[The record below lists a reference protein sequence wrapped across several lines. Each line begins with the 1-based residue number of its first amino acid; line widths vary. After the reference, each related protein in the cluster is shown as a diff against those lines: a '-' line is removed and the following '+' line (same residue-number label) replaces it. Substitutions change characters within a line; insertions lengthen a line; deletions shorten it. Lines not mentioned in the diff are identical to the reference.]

1 MARKIFKRV
10 GVRRDR
16 NLSDLSSTKDGLNNL
31 LDTLID
37 ETGNTFIS
45 EDLDAMRNIYAE
57 GLTSDDYKQ
66 FVGSR
71 VQKTTATGGE
81 QDYIPPITYQNRLDK
96 FEIFAGT
103 PRIKGGNGP
112 TVKYFN
118 KTEIDIGTVG
128 IWTGAPFD
136 QDNRW
141 EAGNFAWTGK
151 VTPASDDSNGG
162 IEWEGYFIPVQTGK
176 YTFYYGS
183 TASFTFDF
191 VNEGYTSG
199 INTYTEHFRVGT
211 IPVNIG
217 GKVAFGG
224 TFTTSSSGSGNTI
237 NLATGSNRKHIGIGQ
252 TAFGGNI
259 VANST
264 VHSVSQDGTSITL
277 KHPDVQEP
285 DAGTPAVTG
294 SWSNA
299 NTTFHSDTGISVTK
313 THTTFVLEAYKRYPI
328 KIRYFIPKWR
338 DSGSTWADIDAE
350 TVERNAHFDI
360 ARQGAEASNLMF
372 YELYSRDYDF
382 SDSAKG
388 DFPIFV
394 DNSVLFGGTTTSGIG
409 NASDSSKYV
418 KVKSTK
424 KIDVK
429 YTTPTSFSAITKAS
443 YNCTTT
449 NGTPIIDIV
458 GDNTWGIEIGNYIVG
473 SSTVP
478 DGARVQ
484 DIKINDFIVLDQ
496 NCTGSGTNNL
506 TFIDHRGF
514 VKRVTGSTS
523 GGTLTITSGN
533 TTDLKSDM
541 MMVCNGGTQWTGI
554 TTTGSSNTVNISP
567 SQTHSSRDIY
577 FYESKGLRNDSLI
590 QFCQPPIA
598 KCLALSGNFAAGST
612 VLDISG
618 SIPTGTDGWVIRGF
632 QFSSGTTI
640 SINNPSSGKITLS
653 NPTINELLSGESM
666 SIAPSAQGDRTLC
679 CPPVDTSPPFTPT
692 EEGLETTSS
701 FPNMKINVGDV
712 KFDELNI
719 TSTGINVTNY
729 TAGDTSNRYIEL
741 NTPSGTFKILATT

>member
-1 MARKIFKRV
+1 MTRKIFKRV

-16 NLSDLSSTKDGLNNL
+16 NLSDLSNTKDGLNNL

-45 EDLDAMRNIYAE
+45 EDLDAIRNIYAE
-57 GLTSDDYKQ
+57 GLTSTDYQQ

-71 VQKTTATGGE
+71 VQKSTSTGGT
-81 QDYIPPITYQNRLDK
+81 QDFIPPITYQNRLDK
-96 FEIFAGT
+96 FEHFAGT
-103 PRIKGGNGP
+103 PRIYGGNGL
-112 TVKYFN
+112 TAKYFN

-136 QDNRW
+136 QDKRW

-151 VTPASDDSNGG
+151 ITPASDDSNGG
-162 IEWEGYFIPVQTGK
+162 IEWEGYFIPIRTSK
-176 YTFYYGS
+176 YTFYYS
-183 TASFTFDF
+183 TTACFTFDF
-191 VNEGYTSG
+191 QTEGYTSG
-199 INTYTEHFRVGT
+199 INTYTEQFRVGT
-211 IPVNIG
+211 DPVNIG
-217 GKVAFGG
+217 SKVAFGS
-224 TFTTSSSGSGNTI
+224 TFTTSSGGTGNSIT
-237 NLATGSNRKHIGIGQ
+237 LATTDNHKRVAIGQ

-264 VHSVSQDGTSITL
+264 VYNVSSNGTITL
-277 KHPDVQEP
+277 KHPDVDEP

-299 NTTFHSDTGISVTK
+299 NTTFHSDTGVTTRK
-313 THTTFVLEAYKRYPI
+313 THNTYVLEAYKPYAL
-328 KIRYFIPKWR
+328 KFRYFIPKWR

-350 TVERNAHFDI
+350 TTERTATFDVSRI
-360 ARQGAEASNLMF
+360 GTDAGNLLF

-429 YTTPTSFSAITKAS
+429 YTAPTSLSAITKAS

-449 NGTPIIDIV
+449 NGTPIVDIS
-458 GDNTWGIEIGNYIVG
+458 GDNTWGIEVGNYVFG

-484 DIKINDFIVLDQ
+484 DIIINDFIVLDR

-514 VKRVTGSTS
+514 VKRVEGSTS

-590 QFCQPPIA
+590 QFCQPPVA
-598 KCLALSGNFAAGST
+598 KCLALSGNFASGST

-640 SINNPSSGKITLS
+640 SINNPSTGKITLS

-701 FPNMKINVGDV
+701 FPNMKVNVGDIS
-712 KFDELNI
+712 FDELNVL
-719 TSTGINVTNY
+719 STGINVTDY

-741 NTPSGTFKILATT
+741 HAPGGTFKILATT